1 MRTTIGII
9 YLIITLSL
17 FIAAC
22 GTPPPPLTEWT
33 PYESTENNITVS
45 HPVTVEEVLEDNNVT
60 QFQASEVH
68 LAEGTLERPITILH
82 FFRSKLHYLPEDID
96 PSDLEALVR
105 ADKDYYFLTMED
117 RIHELEP
124 PQTTTFNGNPAA
136 ITVVNRID
144 PGKKDLYGD
153 VDIVFYFAI
162 IKHEDRLV
170 RAQIQARKNSG
181 GELLPYYAEKV
192 LNSLEIH

>member
-9 YLIITLSL
+9 CLITTLSL
-17 FIAAC
+17 LTVAC

-33 PYESTENNITVS
+33 QYKSTDNNITVS
-45 HPVTVEEVLEDNNVT
+45 HPITIDEVLESDGGV

-68 LAEGTLERPITILH
+68 LSEGTIERPLVLLGLFSKTSGLLPDVD
-82 FFRSKLHYLPEDID
+82 RSD
-96 PSDLEALVR
+96 PVALVT
-105 ADKDYYFLTMED
+105 AIKDFYFLTIED
-117 RIHELEP
+117 QVHELTP
-124 PQTTTFNGNPAA
+124 PQTTTFNGYPAA

-144 PGKKDLYGD
+144 PGKQDLFGD
-153 VDIVFYFAI
+153 VDIVFYFAVIQYEDKI
-162 IKHEDRLV
+162 I

-181 GELLPYYAEKV
+181 GELIPHYAEKV